1 MKLTV
6 GGDKFIAD
14 PRRSCGPILLCLRIG
29 NPFPGVPPGDEAH
42 EGAIFILVYTHK
54 KSKYKQAI
62 YLLRKR

>member
-42 EGAIFILVYTHK
+42 EGAIFIFGLHTQK
-54 KSKYKQAI
+54 K
-62 YLLRKR
+62 